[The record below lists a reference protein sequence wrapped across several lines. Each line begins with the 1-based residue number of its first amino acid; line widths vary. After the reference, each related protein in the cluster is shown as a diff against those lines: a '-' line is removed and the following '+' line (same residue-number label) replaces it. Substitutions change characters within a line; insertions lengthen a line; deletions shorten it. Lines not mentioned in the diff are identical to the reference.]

1 MDWNIYFLL
10 AFIKNFVNKCWFWGI
25 VSFGLGFLTLCN
37 ISSLSEN
44 SELIEALKYNKKK
57 KIIDKY
63 ISKFNHNKSLNH
75 KMNALFVSLNDQNK
89 VLTIKSFRSHEFKEK
104 IFYKGK
110 SANADSGPGFADKK
124 RQIRVNSDFP
134 NSAVT
139 RKYGK

>member
-1 MDWNIYFLL
+1 
-10 AFIKNFVNKCWFWGI
+10 
-25 VSFGLGFLTLCN
+25 
-37 ISSLSEN
+37 
-44 SELIEALKYNKKK
+44 
-57 KIIDKY
+57 
-63 ISKFNHNKSLNH
+63 
-75 KMNALFVSLNDQNK
+75 MNALFVSLNDQNK

-139 RKYGK
+139 RKYGSKNHNGEFI